1 MDCDLFHA
9 RTVFGPEYIFS
20 LSQQITFHLVV
31 SAIALTCAIFEAV
44 TLLGVSGLRNLW
56 QRPDPIADIAN
67 RSNTYK
73 AALDRDLIEV
83 RKLAKKRYGYA
94 FAIKE
99 LRRWHDLNPHCLY
112 LMFSDAVLVGYV
124 DAFPISA
131 ADYDRLLAEEPE
143 ELITPLRDKQVDPTC
158 SFYIASVVVEE
169 EWGAVLP
176 TLLRKAVTFY
186 SESYTTKCW
195 GRVCA
200 IGYSPQGRTLLQRRG
215 AQRVHGEK
223 VQMFMVDRSML
234 PNLSPANRALWSRLL
249 PPVPVAPMQ
258 S

>member
-1 MDCDLFHA
+1 MTSPFNDRVRVVAA
-9 RTVFGPEYIFS
+9 RVLYALVLWIVISSTLEQFS
-20 LSQQITFHLVV
+20 GLNTYFRLVSEITFHLVV

-99 LRRWHDLNPHCLY
+99 LRRWHDLNPHCLC

-169 EWGAVLP
+169 EWGAALYCLP
-176 TLLRKAVTFY
+176 S
-186 SESYTTKCW
+186 SE
-195 GRVCA
+195 
-200 IGYSPQGRTLLQRRG
+200 
-215 AQRVHGEK
+215 
-223 VQMFMVDRSML
+223 
-234 PNLSPANRALWSRLL
+234 RL
-249 PPVPVAPMQ
+249 
-258 S
+258 